1 MGRETWASDSGV
13 SDACKC
19 FTPVGQRS
27 PDKSSTLQTDRSKAC
42 LNPTRVLPPRH
53 TRKVIKAIGRGN
65 PTYVVRLDFLSL
77 LTSPYSP
84 HGTKTPTFLFPRK
97 KSRTS

>member
-1 MGRETWASDSGV
+1 MGRETWASESGV

-19 FTPVGQRS
+19 FTSVEQRF
-27 PDKSSTLQTDRSKAC
+27 PDKPSTLQTDRSKAC
-42 LNPTRVLPPRH
+42 PKTTRVLPPRR

-65 PTYVVRLDFLSL
+65 LTYVVSLDFLSL
-77 LTSPYSP
+77 LTIHHSP

-97 KSRTS
+97 KLRTS